1 MQGIDDYEIL
11 ETLHESASSLVLRA
25 RDEAGTAVILKVLK
39 KDYPSP
45 VELTRYRQEYEITRS
60 LRGEHVIAAHAL
72 RKHQN
77 TLIMA
82 LEDFGGESLAR
93 LVQRRRLG
101 MREVLDVAVPLVRAL
116 AEVHAQHVVHKDVN
130 PSNVVWSPA
139 TQQLKLIDFGI
150 ATRLSRENPVLRSPE
165 VLEGTLAYMSPEQ
178 TGRTS
183 RSMDYRTDY
192 YSLGATLYQL
202 ATASLPFPTED
213 PVELVHSHIAREVV
227 PAHELDAA
235 VPVVLSRII
244 GKLMAKAAEDR
255 YQSAHGILHDLA
267 VCERALAGEPAPGF
281 EPGRADASDRFSVP
295 QKLYGRQRE
304 VAAVLETFR
313 RVSDGRSE
321 LLLIAGYSGVG
332 KTALIQ
338 EVYEPITERRGYF
351 AAGKYD
357 QLQRNVPF
365 SALVR
370 ALRDLVRQLLSES
383 EERLATWRHRLMEA
397 LGPNGRV
404 IVDVIPEVE
413 LVLGPQDPV
422 PELASA
428 EAMNRFNLV
437 FSSFIRVFCGGGRPL
452 VLFLDDLQW
461 ADSATLELLRLMLTD
476 EATENLLLIGAYRDN
491 EVDALHPL
499 TAAIE
504 RLRERGAAI
513 GRLQLAPL
521 ELPDLQ
527 QLVADTLHRPTAEVE
542 RLAELVMAKTRGNPF
557 FVMQFLEMLHREGLV
572 VRTAGR
578 WEWDVARIEA
588 AGITDNVVDL
598 LVEKLRRLPES
609 TQGTLRLAACVGN
622 RFDLET
628 LALVRHQDPAKT
640 YAALLPALEEG
651 LVLPASGLE
660 TLDPAEPLSP
670 LLIRHYRFQ
679 HDRVQQS
686 AYALLRPE
694 EEQAIHLEIGRRLLA
709 TMSPRRLAERVFDVV
724 DHLDRARALVVDA
737 AERQRLCELNLEAGN
752 KAKEATAYV
761 AARQY
766 LRVALELLPA
776 DAWDACQP
784 LALELHMR
792 LAEVEYLVGDFQAS
806 EVLADLVLARAH
818 TDLERAAVHAMLIV
832 QYTMRTMFGE
842 AIATGQALLGLL
854 GIELPLDELEARAPA
869 LLGAVMQRI
878 GERPVASLF
887 ELPDVTDPR
896 VRMAHVAL
904 RHLTIAAFL
913 ANQALFP
920 VVTAIAVGLTLEHG
934 NAPESSLSYSNY
946 GLILGAFMGRYR
958 EGAQFGE
965 LGLRL
970 CERFY
975 PRAPTATV
983 CLVVGSELVPWV
995 EHVSR
1000 SIPVLEQ
1007 GWQVGLEQGDILW
1020 GGYLAMYKLSHE
1032 CFMGK
1037 NIEALLTSMP
1047 EALAFVQRTKNQGA
1061 QNGMLAHRLVLSNLA
1076 GETTSI
1082 DEYAAGEL
1090 REAEFRELCA
1100 THHSQMALC
1109 FLHILEAQAQYL
1121 YRQPAAA
1128 LASTRAVD
1136 DKLAFIVNH
1145 VQLAEHQLYQALAQ
1159 LALVP
1164 ELPEGERAAAIERVR
1179 GNLGQL
1185 ERWASFAPDN
1195 FAHKQ
1200 LMVAAELARLQD
1212 DAAAIDLY
1220 DQAIESA
1227 RRSEFV
1233 QDQALASELAARY
1246 WLGRSRKG
1254 RIGQMYLR
1262 DARYAYD
1269 LWGARRKVEALEA
1282 EFADVLGGTTFLVAA
1297 DRAVTSS
1304 LSGAALTTI
1313 VPASTTTTT
1322 TRMSG
1327 SDRLDLA
1334 SVLKASQAISGEIAL
1349 ADLLRKMIRIVI
1361 ENAGAQRG
1369 VMVLERG
1376 GAWSIAAEGSVDQD
1390 EVSVLQG
1397 RPLVGSDALCVAVV
1411 QYVIN
1416 SKATVVLH
1424 DATRQGRFTAD
1435 PYVVAHRPRS
1445 VLCTPILHQGRVSGV
1460 LYLENNLGEG
1470 TFTADRLGVLRVLAS
1485 QAAISIENA
1494 TLYASLEAYNQTL
1507 EQKVEERTRD
1517 ILRTQDQLVAQEKL
1531 AWMGA
1536 LSVGIAHEIKNPLNF
1551 INNFAEV
1558 STELASELVEE
1569 LRTKEGRVLGPQDL
1583 SALDDLLVDLTG
1595 NMEKIRHY
1603 GKRADGIVES
1613 MKVLAEGSGKE
1624 LTEVDV
1630 NQQVEELS
1638 NVVHHGRVAQAGT
1651 FEVRVR
1657 KEHDAA
1663 IGTQT
1668 VVPQGLG
1675 RVLVNLLN
1683 NAYDALEERR
1693 TAEPGH
1699 EGELVIRTVNG
1710 DGWFEIVIRDNG
1722 HGIAGKHLPNIKVP
1736 FFTTKPAG
1744 SGHIG
1749 LGLSVSEDIVT
1760 LQHNGELRVR
1770 TEEGTFAEFTVRVPK
1785 DLGWRAGP

>member
-11 ETLHESASSLVLRA
+11 ETLHESANSLVVRA
-25 RDEAGTAVILKVLK
+25 RDAGGTAVILKVLK

-60 LRGEHVIAAHAL
+60 LRGEHVIVAHEL

-93 LVQRRRLG
+93 LLGHRRLTV
-101 MREVLDVAVPLVRAL
+101 REVLDAALQLVDAL
-116 AEVHAQHVVHKDVN
+116 AEAHAQHVVHKDIN
-130 PSNVVWSPA
+130 PSNVVWNPE
-139 TQQLKLIDFGI
+139 THRLKLIDFGI
-150 ATRLSRENPVLRSPE
+150 ATRLSRENPVMRSPE

-202 ATASLPFPTED
+202 ATGTLPFPTED
-213 PVELVHSHIAREVV
+213 AVELVHSHIAREVV
-227 PAHELDAA
+227 PAHEVDAA

-281 EPGRADASDRFSVP
+281 EPGREDASDRFAVP

-304 VAAVLETFR
+304 VATVLETFR

-351 AAGKYD
+351 ATGKFD

-383 EERLATWRHRLMEA
+383 EERLVAWRHRLMEA
-397 LGPNGRV
+397 LGANGQV
-404 IVDVIPEVE
+404 IVDVLPEVE
-413 LVLGPQDPV
+413 LVVGPQEPV
-422 PELASA
+422 PELPSA

-504 RLRERGAAI
+504 QLRERGVTI
-513 GRLQLAPL
+513 GRVELAPL
-521 ELPDLQ
+521 PLPDLQ
-527 QLVADTLHRPTAEVE
+527 QLVADTLHREPAEVQ
-542 RLAELVMAKTRGNPF
+542 RLAELVMSKTRGNPF

-598 LVEKLRRLPES
+598 LVEKLRRLPEA
-609 TQGTLRLAACVGN
+609 TQGALRLAACVGN

-628 LALVRHQDPAKT
+628 LALVRRQEPAET
-640 YAALLPALEEG
+640 YAALFPALEEG
-651 LVLPASGLE
+651 LVLPVSGLE

-709 TMSPRRLAERVFDVV
+709 TMSPRRLAEQVFDVV
-724 DHLDRARALVVDA
+724 DHLDRARALMVDA
-737 AERQRLCELNLEAGN
+737 DERRRLCELNLEAGK
-752 KAKEATAYV
+752 KAKEATAHA

-766 LRVALELLPA
+766 LQVAREVLPT
-776 DAWDACQP
+776 DAWDACYP
-784 LALELHMR
+784 LALELHML
-792 LAEVEYLVGDFQAS
+792 LAEVEYLVGDFQES
-806 EVLADLVLARAH
+806 EALSDLVLARAR
-818 TDLERAAVHAMLIV
+818 TDLERAAVHAMLIL
-832 QYTMRTMFGE
+832 QYTMRTMFAE
-842 AIATGQALLGLL
+842 AIAAGQTQLRLL
-854 GIELPLDELEARAPA
+854 GIELPLDELQARAPA
-869 LLGAVMQRI
+869 MLGGVAQRI
-878 GERPVASLF
+878 GERPIASLY
-887 ELPDVTDPR
+887 ELPDVVDPR

-920 VVTAIAVGLTLEHG
+920 VITALAVELSLEHG
-934 NAPESSLSYSNY
+934 NAPESALCYSNY
-946 GLILGAFMGRYR
+946 GLILGAFMGRFR
-958 EGAQFGE
+958 EGAEFGE

-970 CERFY
+970 CQKFH
-975 PRAPTATV
+975 PRAPTATA
-983 CLVVGSELVPWV
+983 CLVVGSELMPWV

-1007 GWQVGLEQGDILW
+1007 GWHVGLEQGDILW

-1032 CFMGK
+1032 CFAGK

-1047 EALAFVQRTKNQGA
+1047 EPLAFVQRTRNQGA
-1061 QNGMLAHRLVLSNLA
+1061 LNGMLAHRLVLANLA
-1076 GETTSI
+1076 GETS
-1082 DEYAAGEL
+1082 DAGEYAAGGL
-1090 REAEFRELCA
+1090 SEAEFRVLCE
-1100 THHSQMALC
+1100 THQSQMALC
-1109 FLHILEAQAQYL
+1109 FLHILKAQAQYIH
-1121 YRQPAAA
+1121 RRPAEA
-1128 LASTRAVD
+1128 LASARAVGD
-1136 DKLAFIVNH
+1136 RLAFIVNH
-1145 VQLAEHQLYQALAQ
+1145 VQLAEHRLYQALA
-1159 LALVP
+1159 LVALVP
-1164 ELPEGERAAAIERVR
+1164 ELPEDERAGALEQVR
-1179 GNLGQL
+1179 QDLAQL
-1185 ERWASFAPDN
+1185 EIWASFAPAN

-1200 LMVAAELARLQD
+1200 LLVAAELARLEGD
-1212 DAAAIDLY
+1212 PTALDRY
-1220 DQAIESA
+1220 DQAIEAA

-1233 QDQALASELAARY
+1233 QDLALASELAARY
-1246 WLGRSRKG
+1246 WLGRNRKG

-1269 LWGARRKVEALEA
+1269 LWGARRKVDALEA
-1282 EFADVLGGTTFLVAA
+1282 EFSDVLVGSALAT
-1297 DRAVTSS
+1297 S
-1304 LSGAALTTI
+1304 LSGAALTTL
-1313 VPASTTTTT
+1313 VQPSSTTTTT

-1349 ADLLRKMIRIVI
+1349 AELLRKMVRIVI

-1369 VMVLERG
+1369 VMLLEQG

-1416 SKATVVLH
+1416 TKATVVLH

-1435 PYVVAHRPRS
+1435 PYVVARRPRS

-1494 TLYASLEAYNQTL
+1494 TLYASLAAYNQTL

-1569 LRTKEGRVLGPQDL
+1569 LRTKEGRVLGAQDL
-1583 SALDDLLVDLTG
+1583 GALDELLVDLSG

-1624 LTEVDV
+1624 LAEVDV

-1638 NVVHHGRVAQAGT
+1638 NVVHHGRVAQDASV
-1651 FEVRVR
+1651 EVRVR
-1657 KEHDAA
+1657 KEYDAA
-1663 IGTQT
+1663 IGMQT

-1675 RVLVNLLN
+1675 RVLVNLLS

-1693 TAEPGH
+1693 AAEPGH
-1699 EGELVIRTVNG
+1699 EGEIVIRTVDG
-1710 DGWFEIVIRDNG
+1710 QGWFEIVIRDNG
-1722 HGIAGKHLPNIKVP
+1722 LGIASKHLPHIKAP
-1736 FFTTKPAG
+1736 FYTTKPAG

-1749 LGLSVSEDIVT
+1749 LGLSVCEDIIT
-1760 LQHNGELRVR
+1760 LQHHGELEVR
-1770 TEEGTFAEFTVRVPK
+1770 TKEGELAEFVVRVPK
-1785 DLGWRAGP
+1785 DLGGVAGAQA

>member
-11 ETLHESASSLVLRA
+11 ETLHESANSLVLRA
-25 RDEAGTAVILKVLK
+25 IGEAGTAVILKVLK

-45 VELTRYRQEYEITRS
+45 VELTRYRQEYEVTR
-60 LRGEHVIAAHAL
+60 AL
-72 RKHQN
+72 RSEQVIRAHDLHKHQN
-77 TLIMA
+77 TLIIV

-93 LVQRRRLG
+93 LLPRRRLTL
-101 MREVLDVAVPLVRAL
+101 REVLEVARQLVRAL
-116 AEVHAQHVVHKDVN
+116 AEVHAQHVIHKDVN
-130 PSNVVWSPA
+130 PSNAVWNPD
-139 TQQLKLIDFGI
+139 TRRLKLIDFGI
-150 ATRLSRENPVLRSPE
+150 ATRLSRENPVMRSPE

-183 RSMDYRTDY
+183 RSMDYRSDY

-202 ATASLPFPTED
+202 ATGTLPFPTDD

-227 PAHELDAA
+227 PAHERDPA

-244 GKLMAKAAEDR
+244 GKLMAKAAEER
-255 YQSAHGILHDLA
+255 YQSAHGILHDLD
-267 VCERALAGEPAPGF
+267 VCERELAGEPVPDF
-281 EPGRADASDRFSVP
+281 EPGREDASDRFAVP
-295 QKLYGRQRE
+295 QKLYGRERE
-304 VAAVLETFR
+304 VALVLETFR

-338 EVYEPITERRGYF
+338 EVYEPITERRGCF
-351 AAGKYD
+351 AAGKFD

-383 EERLATWRHRLMEA
+383 EERLVQWRHRLMEA
-397 LGPNGRV
+397 LGANGQV

-413 LVLGPQDPV
+413 LVVGPQEPV
-422 PELASA
+422 PELPSA

-476 EATENLLLIGAYRDN
+476 ETTENLLLIGAYRDN

-504 RLRERGAAI
+504 RLREHGATI
-513 GRLQLAPL
+513 GRLQLTPL
-521 ELPDLQ
+521 PQEDLR
-527 QLVADTLHRPTAEVE
+527 QLVADTLHREPSDVQ

-572 VRTAGR
+572 VRAAGR

-588 AGITDNVVDL
+588 AGITDNVVEL
-598 LVEKLRRLPES
+598 LVEKLRRLPEA
-609 TQGTLRLAACVGN
+609 TQAALRVAACVGN

-628 LALVRHQDPAKT
+628 LALVHRQDPAET

-651 LVLPASGLE
+651 LVLPVSGLE

-686 AYALLRPE
+686 AQALLRPD

-709 TMSPRRLAERVFDVV
+709 SMSPRRLAERVFDVV
-724 DHLDRARALVVDA
+724 DHLDRARALVVDEG
-737 AERQRLCELNLEAGN
+737 ERRRLCELNLEAGR
-752 KAKEATAYV
+752 KAKEATAYA

-766 LRVALELLPA
+766 LWVAREALPA
-776 DAWDACQP
+776 DAWETCYP
-784 LALELHMR
+784 LALELHML
-792 LAEVEYLVGDFQAS
+792 LAEVEYLVGDFQES
-806 EVLADLVLARAH
+806 EALSDLVLARAR

-842 AIATGQALLGLL
+842 AIATGRTLLGLL
-854 GIELPLDELEARAPA
+854 GIELPLDELQASAPA
-869 LLGAVMQRI
+869 MLGGVAQRI
-878 GERPVASLF
+878 GDRPILSLH
-887 ELPDVTDPR
+887 ELPDVEDPR

-920 VVTAIAVGLTLEHG
+920 VVTAISVGLSLEHG
-934 NAPESSLSYSNY
+934 NAPESALSYSNY
-946 GLILGAFMGRYR
+946 GLILGAFMGRFR
-958 EGAQFGE
+958 EGAEFGE

-970 CERFY
+970 CQKFH
-975 PRAPTATV
+975 PHAPTATV

-995 EHVSR
+995 EHVGR

-1007 GWQVGLEQGDILW
+1007 GWHVGLEQGDILW

-1032 CFMGK
+1032 CFSGK
-1037 NIEALLTSMP
+1037 NIEALLTGMP

-1061 QNGMLAHRLVLSNLA
+1061 LNGMLAHRLVLANLA
-1076 GETTSI
+1076 GETV
-1082 DEYAAGEL
+1082 DAGEYAAGGL
-1090 REAEFRELCA
+1090 SEAEFRELCE

-1109 FLHILEAQAQYL
+1109 FLHILQAQAQFL
-1121 YRQPAAA
+1121 HRRPAEA
-1128 LASTRAVD
+1128 LASARAVD

-1145 VQLAEHQLYQALAQ
+1145 VQLAEHRLYRA
-1159 LALVP
+1159 LALVALAP
-1164 ELPEGERAAAIERVR
+1164 ELPEGERAVAIEEVWQD
-1179 GNLGQL
+1179 LAQL
-1185 ERWASFAPDN
+1185 QLWASFAPAN

-1200 LMVAAELARLQD
+1200 LLVAAELARLQGD
-1212 DAAAIDLY
+1212 PAAIDRY
-1220 DQAIESA
+1220 DQAIEAA
-1227 RRSEFV
+1227 RASEFV
-1233 QDQALASELAARY
+1233 QDLALASELAARY
-1246 WLGRSRKG
+1246 WLARSRKG

-1269 LWGARRKVEALEA
+1269 LWGARRKVEALEV
-1282 EFADVLGGTTFLVAA
+1282 EFADVLGGTALATSLFAGTLST
-1297 DRAVTSS
+1297 VTPRT
-1304 LSGAALTTI
+1304 A
-1313 VPASTTTTT
+1313 TTTTT

-1334 SVLKASQAISGEIAL
+1334 SVLKASQAISSEIAL
-1349 ADLLRKMIRIVI
+1349 ADLLRKMLRLVM

-1369 VMVLERG
+1369 VMLLEQG
-1376 GAWSIAAEGSVDQD
+1376 GAWSIAAEGAVAQD

-1397 RPLVGSDALCVAVV
+1397 RPLVGSESLCVAVV

-1416 SKATVVLH
+1416 TKTTVVLH

-1435 PYVVAHRPRS
+1435 PYVVERRPKS

-1558 STELASELVEE
+1558 STELAAELLED
-1569 LRTKEGRVLGPQDL
+1569 LRTKEGRVLGARDFD
-1583 SALDDLLVDLTG
+1583 ALDELLVDLTG

-1624 LTEVDV
+1624 LIEVEV

-1638 NVVHHGRVAQAGT
+1638 NVVHHGRVAQGAS

-1693 TAEPGH
+1693 AAEPGH
-1699 EGELVIRTVNG
+1699 ESELWIRTV
-1710 DGWFEIVIRDNG
+1710 DGPRWFEIVIRDNG
-1722 HGIAGKHLPNIKVP
+1722 LGIAAKHLPHIKAP
-1736 FFTTKPAG
+1736 FYTTKPAG

-1749 LGLSVSEDIVT
+1749 LGLSVCEDIVT
-1760 LQHNGELRVR
+1760 LQHHGQLVVR
-1770 TEEGTFAEFTVRVPK
+1770 TKEGEFAEFVVRVPK
-1785 DLGWRAGP
+1785 DLGRA

>member
-11 ETLHESASSLVLRA
+11 ETLHESANSLVLRA
-25 RDEAGTAVILKVLK
+25 RDGRGVAAILKVLK

-45 VELTRYRQEYEITRS
+45 IELTRYRQEYEITRS
-60 LRGEHVIAAHAL
+60 LRGEHVIAAYDL
-72 RKHQN
+72 RRHQN

-93 LVQRRRLG
+93 LVQRRRPS
-101 MREVLDVAVPLVRAL
+101 MREVLDVATRLVHAL
-116 AEVHAQHVVHKDVN
+116 GEVHAQHVVHKDVN
-130 PSNVVWSPA
+130 PSNVVWNPE
-139 TQQLKLIDFGI
+139 TGRLKLIDFGI

-202 ATASLPFPTED
+202 ATGSLPFPTED
-213 PVELVHSHIAREVV
+213 PVELVHSPIAREVV
-227 PAHELDAA
+227 PAHDVDAA

-281 EPGRADASDRFSVP
+281 EPGQKDASDRFAVP
-295 QKLYGRQRE
+295 QKLYGRRRE

-332 KTALIQ
+332 KSALIQ

-351 AAGKYD
+351 AAGKFD

-383 EERLATWRHRLMEA
+383 EERLSAWRHRLMEA
-397 LGPNGRV
+397 LGANGRV

-413 LVLGPQDPV
+413 LVMGPQEPV
-422 PELASA
+422 PELPSA

-499 TAAIE
+499 TGAVE
-504 RLRERGAAI
+504 RLRERGATI
-513 GRLQLAPL
+513 GRLQLLPL
-521 ELPDLQ
+521 DLPDLR
-527 QLVADTLHRPTAEVE
+527 QLVADTLHRPVAEVE

-572 VRTAGR
+572 TRAAGR

-598 LVEKLRRLPES
+598 LVEKLRRLPEA
-609 TQGTLRLAACVGN
+609 TQEALRLAACVGN

-628 LALVRHQDPAKT
+628 LAIVRRQDPAET

-651 LVLPASGLE
+651 LVLPVSGLE

-686 AYALLRPE
+686 AYALLAAE

-709 TMSPRRLAERVFDVV
+709 TIGQKRLAERVFDVV
-724 DHLDRARALVVDA
+724 DHLDRARALIVDA
-737 AERQRLCELNLEAGN
+737 DERRQLCELNLEAGK
-752 KAKEATAYV
+752 KAKEATAYA

-766 LRVALELLPA
+766 LRVAQEALPA
-776 DAWDACQP
+776 EAWERCYP
-784 LALELHMR
+784 LAIELHML
-792 LAEVEYLVGDFQAS
+792 LAEVEYLVGDFQES
-806 EVLADLVLARAH
+806 EVLADLVLARAC

-832 QYTMRTMFGE
+832 QYTMRTKFGE
-842 AIATGQALLGLL
+842 AIGAGQTLLRLL
-854 GIELPLDELEARAPA
+854 GIELPLDDLPARAPA
-869 LLGAVMQRI
+869 MLGRVAARL
-878 GERPVASLF
+878 GERPIASLY
-887 ELPDVTDPR
+887 ELPDVVDPR

-920 VVTAIAVGLTLEHG
+920 VVTALAVELSLEHG
-934 NAPESSLSYSNY
+934 NAPESALSYANY
-946 GLILGAFMGRYR
+946 GLILGAFMGRFR
-958 EGAQFGE
+958 EGAEFGE

-970 CERFY
+970 CEKFH
-975 PRAPTATV
+975 PWAPTATV

-995 EHVSR
+995 EHVGR
-1000 SIPVLEQ
+1000 SLPVLER
-1007 GWQVGLEQGDILW
+1007 GWHVGLEQGDILW

-1037 NIEALLTSMP
+1037 NLEALLMAMP
-1047 EALAFVQRTKNQGA
+1047 EPLAFVQRTKNQGA
-1061 QNGMLAHRLVLSNLA
+1061 LNGMLAHRLVLANLV
-1076 GETTSI
+1076 GETR
-1082 DEYAAGEL
+1082 DAGEYAAGGLE
-1090 REAEFRELCA
+1090 EAEFRALCEA
-1100 THHSQMALC
+1100 HHSQMALC
-1109 FLHILEAQAQYL
+1109 FLHILKAQAQYL
-1121 YRQPAAA
+1121 HRRPAEA

-1136 DKLAFIVNH
+1136 DQLAFIVNH
-1145 VQLAEHQLYQALAQ
+1145 VQLAEHRLYQALAL
-1159 LALVP
+1159 LALFS
-1164 ELPEGERAAAIERVR
+1164 ELPEGERPAALEQVR
-1179 GNLGQL
+1179 GNLAQL
-1185 ERWASFAPDN
+1185 ERWASFCPAN

-1200 LMVAAELARLQD
+1200 LLVAAELARVEGD
-1212 DAAAIDLY
+1212 PAAIDLY
-1220 DQAIESA
+1220 DQAIEAA
-1227 RRSEFV
+1227 RQSELV
-1233 QDQALASELAARY
+1233 QDQALASELAARH

-1282 EFADVLGGTTFLVAA
+1282 EFADVLVSTPLATSLAGT
-1297 DRAVTSS
+1297 
-1304 LSGAALTTI
+1304 
-1313 VPASTTTTT
+1313 VPATVTQASTTTTTT

-1327 SDRLDLA
+1327 SERLDLA

-1349 ADLLRKMIRIVI
+1349 ADLLRKMVRIVI

-1369 VMVLERG
+1369 VMLLEQG
-1376 GAWSIAAEGSVDQD
+1376 GAWTIAAEGSVDED

-1397 RPLVGSDALCVAVV
+1397 RPLVGSDALCVSVV

-1416 SKATVVLH
+1416 TKATVVLH

-1435 PYVVAHRPRS
+1435 PYVVARRPKS
-1445 VLCTPILHQGRVSGV
+1445 VLCTPIQHHGRVSAV

-1494 TLYASLEAYNQTL
+1494 MLYASLEAYNQTL

-1558 STELASELVEE
+1558 STELAGELVEE
-1569 LRTKEGRVLGPQDL
+1569 LRSTEGKVLAPQDFAGL
-1583 SALDDLLVDLTG
+1583 GELLVDLTS

-1603 GKRADGIVES
+1603 GRRADGIVES
-1613 MKVLAEGSGKE
+1613 MKVLAEGSG
-1624 LTEVDV
+1624 TGSAEVDV

-1638 NVVHHGRVAQAGT
+1638 NVVHHGRVAQDAS
-1651 FEVRVR
+1651 FEVHVR
-1657 KEHDAA
+1657 RHYDAA

-1675 RVLVNLLN
+1675 RVLVNLLS

-1693 TAEPGH
+1693 AAEPGH
-1699 EGELVIRTVNG
+1699 EGELVIRTV
-1710 DGWFEIVIRDNG
+1710 DGERWFEIVIRDNG
-1722 HGIAGKHLPNIKVP
+1722 LGIASKHLPHIKAP
-1736 FFTTKPAG
+1736 FYTTKPAG

-1760 LQHNGELRVR
+1760 LQHHGELLVR
-1770 TEEGTFAEFTVRVPK
+1770 TEEGSFAEFVVRLPK
-1785 DLGWRAGP
+1785 DLGGTA